1 MKNQLKYNTQFVL
14 LFLTR
19 FNVATIRR
27 MKNYKDSNNLAYR
40 HTSVGFPFIF
50 PSAINYFSK
59 YATKTID
66 ITEEFGKVK

>member
-1 MKNQLKYNTQFVL
+1 
-14 LFLTR
+14 
-19 FNVATIRR
+19 
-27 MKNYKDSNNLAYR
+27 MKNYKDNNNLAYR